1 MDKLYE
7 LKKKQKREIDELG
20 TYWRGSRNIEDSWCF
35 TQDNGEVM
43 HPSTPRQK
51 LVRVLKAYNKSCN
64 NDEDMLP
71 VISFHELRH
80 TSASILIAQGM
91 EVTAVAKR
99 LGHADASTT
108 LRVYAHSFEERDR
121 TASDMLEN
129 VLIKREQ
136 DNEGVN

>member
-1 MDKLYE
+1 
-7 LKKKQKREIDELG
+7 
-20 TYWRGSRNIEDSWCF
+20 
-35 TQDNGEVM
+35 
-43 HPSTPRQK
+43 
-51 LVRVLKAYNKSCN
+51 
-64 NDEDMLP
+64 MLP

-129 VLIKREQ
+129 VLLKGDQ
-136 DNEGVN
+136 LNKNAN